1 VANVVVSALATWNGK
16 ALRKAKQDVS
26 VFNKQLQGLARTFG
40 VAFSATAIVAFS
52 KKAVKAFAE
61 DELAA
66 KSLALQLEN
75 TGNAFRV
82 TQVEDYIKSLEK
94 TYAILTDL
102 RTPFKTLLNV
112 TGSVDLAQRS
122 LEAALN
128 TSAGTGENLNTV
140 VAAISAGIRGQT
152 KAIKNLNTG
161 IDESIIATGDMN
173 KIMAALEARFSG
185 QAAAR
190 LDTYSGKMDVL
201 KKGADEATK
210 SIGRGLV
217 DALTILGEDSSVAGL
232 ATDFENMGDNIA
244 YATVEMAKLIKKF
257 SDLVANPSFK
267 AGLLA
272 LAIASKSPKALIA
285 VMGIIG
291 TSAIGGAL
299 TSARTISPE
308 QNSALAKVRL
318 LNARIEA
325 KLSAAKKEEFR
336 ILNAKNAIEN
346 KNVEELKKKFDLERI
361 GLTQALN
368 LATDEETK
376 LRLRAQLAILDNNEA
391 LAKKLLA
398 ELEAAEALKKLAE
411 QARLA
416 GMSIEE
422 YTKSLTNKYDLMI
435 TDLIKQFKNLGLSL
449 GESMA
454 LANMSARYQAQ
465 ADAIAAGRGPS
476 GPSGPSGAAP
486 LSTDP
491 YDILIRQLA
500 PQLNTEYGLPA
511 QDAISLATMS
521 ARYQAQAD
529 AITINIQAGG
539 DKMSQA
545 IAESIQIAN
554 RNGYDLT
561 GAGQLP

>member
-1 VANVVVSALATWNGK
+1 MANVVVSALATWNGK

-52 KKAVKAFAE
+52 KQAVKAFAE

-128 TSAGTGENLNTV
+128 ISAGTGENLNTV
-140 VAAISAGIRGQT
+140 VGAISAGIRGQT
-152 KAIKNLNTG
+152 KAIKGLNTG
-161 IDESIIATGDMN
+161 IDESILATGDMN
-173 KIMAALEARFSG
+173 KIMEALEARFSG
-185 QAAAR
+185 QGAAR

-201 KKGADEATK
+201 KKGADEAKK
-210 SIGRGLV
+210 SIGKGLI
-217 DALTILGEDSSVAGL
+217 DALTILGGDSSVAGL

-285 VMGIIG
+285 VSGIIG

-308 QNSALAKVRL
+308 QNSALGKVRL

-391 LAKKLLA
+391 LAKKILA
-398 ELEAAEALKKLAE
+398 EMEAAEALRKLAE
-411 QARLA
+411 QAAAAGKSLEDFALFKVRALNTKIDDYLQKTALEMVRALNAQIAALIAALGGVGKITKGGGGGNDGGGVTIPLGAEYFQDLATQLVGTSSYA
-416 GMSIEE
+416 GMNVSHIATER
-422 YTKSLTNKYDLMI
+422 
-435 TDLIKQFKNLGLSL
+435 
-449 GESMA
+449 
-454 LANMSARYQAQ
+454 ARETGNRSV
-465 ADAIAAGRGPS
+465 DVNVRIDTPS
-476 GPSGPSGAAP
+476 GDKFA
-486 LSTDP
+486 
-491 YDILIRQLA
+491 QLV
-500 PQLNTEYGLPA
+500 
-511 QDAISLATMS
+511 
-521 ARYQAQAD
+521 
-529 AITINIQAGG
+529 
-539 DKMSQA
+539 
-545 IAESIQIAN
+545 AESIQVAG
-554 RNGYDLT
+554 RSGYSTAPNG
-561 GAGQLP
+561 GLPG

>member
-52 KKAVKAFAE
+52 KQAVKAFAE

-66 KSLALQLEN
+66 RSLALQLEN

-82 TQVEDYIKSLEK
+82 TEVENYVKSLEK

-128 TSAGTGENLNTV
+128 ISAGTGENLNTV
-140 VAAISAGIRGQT
+140 VAAISAGVRGQT
-152 KAIKNLNTG
+152 KAIKGLNTG
-161 IDESIIATGDMN
+161 IDENIIATGDMN
-173 KIMAALEARFSG
+173 KIMEALEARFSG

-272 LAIASKSPKALIA
+272 LAIASKSPKALIS

-299 TSARTISPE
+299 TSSRTISPE
-308 QNSALAKVRL
+308 QNSALARVRI

-325 KLSAAKKEEFR
+325 KLAGAKKTEYD
-336 ILNAKNAIEN
+336 LLSKKNAIEN

-361 GLTQALN
+361 GLTAALN
-368 LATDEETK
+368 NATDEETK
-376 LRLRAQLAILDNNEA
+376 LRLKAQLAILDNNDA
-391 LAKKLLA
+391 LAKKILA
-398 ELEAAEALKKLAE
+398 EMEAAEALRKLAE
-411 QARLA
+411 QAAAAGKSITEFALVQVRSLINKINAQIAAINAQFGLPSTTTNIPTATSGLGAAYFQDLATQLVGSSSYA
-416 GMSIEE
+416 GMNVSDIATERARE
-422 YTKSLTNKYDLMI
+422 SGNRSVDVNLTV
-435 TDLIKQFKNLGLSL
+435 S
-449 GESMA
+449 S
-454 LANMSARYQAQ
+454 
-465 ADAIAAGRGPS
+465 PS
-476 GPSGPSGAAP
+476 GDRFA
-486 LSTDP
+486 
-491 YDILIRQLA
+491 QL
-500 PQLNTEYGLPA
+500 
-511 QDAISLATMS
+511 M
-521 ARYQAQAD
+521 
-529 AITINIQAGG
+529 
-539 DKMSQA
+539 
-545 IAESIQIAN
+545 AESIQVAGRSGYN
-554 RNGYDLT
+554 TAPNG
-561 GAGQLP
+561 GLP

>member
-82 TQVEDYIKSLEK
+82 TEVENYVKSLEK

-173 KIMAALEARFSG
+173 KIMEALEARFSG

-190 LDTYSGKMDVL
+190 LDTYTGKMDVL

-291 TSAIGGAL
+291 TSAVGGAL

-308 QNSALAKVRL
+308 QNSALGKVRL

-391 LAKKLLA
+391 LAKKYLA
-398 ELEAAEALKKLAE
+398 EMEASEALRKLAE
-411 QARLA
+411 QAKLA
-416 GMSIEE
+416 GMSLEDFALFKVKALN
-422 YTKSLTNKYDLMI
+422 TKIDDYL
-435 TDLIKQFKNLGLSL
+435 KNTALEMVRALNAQIAAFIASL
-449 GESMA
+449 GGVTKTPATTTAPSSPAGVPLGASYFQDLATQLVGSSSYAGMNVSQIATERARESG
-454 LANMSARYQAQ
+454 NRSVDVNVRI
-465 ADAIAAGRGPS
+465 DTPS
-476 GPSGPSGAAP
+476 GDKFA
-486 LSTDP
+486 
-491 YDILIRQLA
+491 QLV
-500 PQLNTEYGLPA
+500 
-511 QDAISLATMS
+511 
-521 ARYQAQAD
+521 
-529 AITINIQAGG
+529 
-539 DKMSQA
+539 
-545 IAESIQIAN
+545 AESIQVAGRSGYN
-554 RNGYDLT
+554 TAPNG
-561 GAGQLP
+561 GLPG

>member
-82 TQVEDYIKSLEK
+82 TEVENYVKSLEK

-102 RTPFKTLLNV
+102 RTPFQTLLNV

-122 LEAALN
+122 LEAALDI
-128 TSAGTGENLNTV
+128 SAGTGQNLNTV
-140 VAAISAGIRGQT
+140 IGAISAGVRGQT
-152 KAIKNLNTG
+152 KAIKGLNTG
-161 IDESIIATGDMN
+161 IDENIIATGDMN
-173 KIMAALEARFSG
+173 KIMEALEARFSG

-190 LDTYSGKMDVL
+190 LDTYTGKMDVL

-244 YATVEMAKLIKKF
+244 YATVELAKLTKKF
-257 SDLVANPSFK
+257 SDLVSNPSFK

-272 LAIASKSPKALIA
+272 AGLLLSARTGNPAFFTSAF
-285 VMGIIG
+285 GIVG

-308 QNSALAKVRL
+308 QNSALARVRL

-325 KLSAAKKEEFR
+325 KLAGAKKTEYN
-336 ILNAKNAIEN
+336 LLSKKNAIEN

-376 LRLRAQLAILDNNEA
+376 LRLRAQLAILDGNDAMAKKILAEMEAVEA
-391 LAKKLLA
+391 LR
-398 ELEAAEALKKLAE
+398 KLAE
-411 QARLA
+411 QAKAA
-416 GMSIEE
+416 GMSITEFALVQVR
-422 YTKSLTNKYDLMI
+422 SLINRI
-435 TDLIKQFKNLGLSL
+435 N
-449 GESMA
+449 
-454 LANMSARYQAQ
+454 AQ
-465 ADAIAAGRGPS
+465 IAAINAQFGMPSSTTNVPTAAAALPAAYFQDLATQLVGTSSYAGMNVSEIATERARESGNRSVDVNLTVSSPS
-476 GPSGPSGAAP
+476 GDRFA
-486 LSTDP
+486 
-491 YDILIRQLA
+491 QL
-500 PQLNTEYGLPA
+500 
-511 QDAISLATMS
+511 M
-521 ARYQAQAD
+521 
-529 AITINIQAGG
+529 
-539 DKMSQA
+539 
-545 IAESIQIAN
+545 AESIQVAGRSGFN
-554 RNGYDLT
+554 TAPNG
-561 GAGQLP
+561 GLP